1 MIKYKNISSY
11 PLTFYGVT
19 FNPNETKEVPGYINH
34 IKMIRVDESLRP
46 QKPSMKVIISPKAE
60 EKEVTPEVEAKV
72 EIKPKRQYTRKNKTS
87 NNTTGGVSNG
97 KDNN

>member
-19 FNPNETKEVPGYINH
+19 FNPNEIKEVPGFINH
-34 IKMIRVDESLRP
+34 IKMIKVTDSIEPKP
-46 QKPSMKVIISPKAE
+46 QAKVIISPAVEK
-60 EKEVTPEVEAKV
+60 KEVTPKVEAKV
-72 EIKPKRQYTRKNKTS
+72 QEKPKRQYNRKDKTS